1 MRTETVIKA
10 GRSSV
15 TFLSGGRVRIS
26 SYKSCVWC
34 GDVFNT
40 DSDRARLRSRSIV
53 FRRPMCS
60 NVKDGNGKYRV
71 YRVNGA
77 LCLRCRNIPRA
88 NVSDEFEN
96 NEPIMEG
103 SATSFY
109 PSGNYRLVVSEPGVS
124 ETVKDI

>member
-1 MRTETVIKA
+1 MRLETVVSA
-10 GRSSV
+10 GKSSV

-53 FRRPMCS
+53 FRRPMRS
-60 NVKDGNGKYRV
+60 DVTGTV
-71 YRVNGA
+71 FRVNGA

-88 NVSDEFEN
+88 NVPEEFEN

-109 PSGNYRLVVSEPGVS
+109 PSGNYRLVVTEPGISV
-124 ETVKDI
+124 TVKDI